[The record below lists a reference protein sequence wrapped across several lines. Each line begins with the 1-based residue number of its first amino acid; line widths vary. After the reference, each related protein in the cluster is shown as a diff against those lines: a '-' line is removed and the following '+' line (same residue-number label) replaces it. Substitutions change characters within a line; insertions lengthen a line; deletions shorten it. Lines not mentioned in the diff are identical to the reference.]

1 MGADVCLEPIVDVR
15 DRVRPR
21 ASHSHLIRLI
31 GAVDA
36 ATTGR

>member
-15 DRVRPR
+15 DRVGLGLSLSP
-21 ASHSHLIRLI
+21 HSLI

-36 ATTGR
+36 TATGR